1 MKKYVFC
8 LMVGFLTLLL
18 ASCGEILEP
27 AKYIEAFEKSKNSV
41 TEVVQNTEIYDDEML
56 ISNEKL
62 TIQKDVNKGITKV
75 QVYSR
80 VLAPINSEDLY
91 EVKEFT
97 IYYTISAKYS
107 NESGSWV
114 KEDGVFASE
123 VKGINCKI
131 DYLDVVSY
139 DKNIKI
145 KNTLIANVKS
155 DNVSNFL
162 NKSVSANNV
171 KMSMTIS
178 DKKKLISFNVDYVT
192 DNNNKVAITNTYGYN
207 TFEFS
212 EPII

>member
-41 TEVVQNTEIYDDEML
+41 TEIVQNTEIYDDEVL

-75 QVYSR
+75 QVYSK
-80 VLAPINSEDLY
+80 VLAPINSADLY

-139 DKNIKI
+139 DKNIKV
-145 KNTLIANVKS
+145 KNTLTANVKNDS
-155 DNVSNFL
+155 VSNFL
-162 NKSVSANNV
+162 NKNISAKDVSLT
-171 KMSMTIS
+171 MTIS
-178 DKKKLISFNVDYVT
+178 DKKNLISSSVNYVST
-192 DNNNKVAITNTYGYN
+192 NDNKVSITNTYGYN